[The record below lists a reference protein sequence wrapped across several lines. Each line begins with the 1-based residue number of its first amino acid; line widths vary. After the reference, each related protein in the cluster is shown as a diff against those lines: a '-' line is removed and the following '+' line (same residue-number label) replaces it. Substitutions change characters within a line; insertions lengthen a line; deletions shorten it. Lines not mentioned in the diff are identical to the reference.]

1 MNRLTFPAIAAI
13 VILVGLVAYSAAYTV
28 SETEQVIITQF
39 GKPVGDPITEA
50 GLHFKL
56 PLIQEVTRVEKRILE
71 WDGRPN
77 EMPTKDKTYIV
88 VDTFGRWRINDAKQF
103 FLRLRDERS
112 AQSRLDDILGSET
125 RNAIAKHELI
135 ELVRTTKDRQP
146 VRDETIADAPGNI
159 GILYPINKGRAKIEE
174 EIFQQAASKV
184 TDLGIELLDVR
195 FKRINYNESVR
206 DRIYSRMISERQQIA
221 ERFRSEGAGE
231 AAKIMGRKE
240 KDLLEIESQAY
251 KQVQEIQG
259 AADAEATEIYAQA
272 YNQSADSIQFYAF
285 IKTMETYQEML
296 DPNTTL
302 ILSTDSD
309 IFKFMK
315 RIDSEK

>member
-1 MNRLTFPAIAAI
+1 MNVIPRQVWVAIAAA
-13 VILVGLVAYSAAYTV
+13 VAFLIFSAAYTV

-39 GKPVGDPITEA
+39 GKPVGEPITTA
-50 GLHFKL
+50 GLHFKM
-56 PLIQEVTRVEKRILE
+56 PFIQEVTRIEKRILE

-88 VDTFGRWRINDAKQF
+88 VDTFGRWRIQDAKQF

-135 ELVRTTKDRQP
+135 EVIRTTKDREP
-146 VRDETIADAPGNI
+146 AIDATGNI
-159 GILYPINKGRAKIEE
+159 GTLYPITMGRAKIEE
-174 EIFQQAASKV
+174 EIFSKAASKL
-184 TDLGIELLDVR
+184 TDFGIELLDVR

-206 DRIYSRMISERQQIA
+206 QQIYKRMISERQQIA

-231 AAKIMGRKE
+231 AAKITGTKE
-240 KDLLEIESQAY
+240 RDLLKIESEAY
-251 KQVQEIQG
+251 RSVQEVRG
-259 AADAEATEIYAQA
+259 KADAEATEIYASA
-272 YNQSADSIQFYAF
+272 YNQSQESVEFYEF

-296 DPNTTL
+296 DGDSML
-302 ILSTDSD
+302 ILTTDSD
-309 IFKFMK
+309 IFSLLKN
-315 RIDSEK
+315 IEKKE

>member
-1 MNRLTFPAIAAI
+1 MKGLSVSAI
-13 VILVGLVAYSAAYTV
+13 VVIAGLVAFYLFSAAYTV

-39 GKPVGDPITEA
+39 GKPVGEPISDA
-50 GLHFKL
+50 GLHFKI
-56 PLIQEVTRVEKRILE
+56 PFIQDVNRVEKRILE

-88 VDTFGRWRINDAKQF
+88 VDTFGRWRISDPKQF

-125 RNAIAKHELI
+125 RNAIAKNELI

-146 VRDETIADAPGNI
+146 VRDATIVDAPGNI
-159 GILYPINKGRAKIEE
+159 GILYPIAKGRAKIEQD
-174 EIFQQAASKV
+174 IFEKAADKL
-184 TDLGIELLDVR
+184 TDFGIELLDVR
-195 FKRINYNESVR
+195 FKRINYNESVQQ
-206 DRIYSRMISERQQIA
+206 RIYDRMISERQQIA

-251 KQVQEIQG
+251 KKVQEIHG
-259 AADAEATEIYAQA
+259 AADAEATEIYAKS
-272 YNQSADSIQFYAF
+272 YNQSEDSVAFYQF
-285 IKTMETYQEML
+285 IKTMETYEEML
-296 DPNTTL
+296 DKDSTM
-302 ILSTDSD
+302 ILTTDSD
-309 IFKFMK
+309 VFKFLK
-315 RIDSEK
+315 RIDGPQ

>member
-184 TDLGIELLDVR
+184 TDVGLELLDVR

>member
-1 MNRLTFPAIAAI
+1 MNRLTFPAVAVI

-39 GKPVGDPITEA
+39 GKPVGEPITDA

-88 VDTFGRWRINDAKQF
+88 VDTFGRWRISDAKQF

-174 EIFQQAASKV
+174 EIYQQAASKV

-206 DRIYSRMISERQQIA
+206 DRIYARMISERQQIA

-231 AAKIMGRKE
+231 AAKIIGRKE

-272 YNQSADSIQFYAF
+272 YNQSPESVEFFAF

-296 DPNTTL
+296 DQDSTL

-309 IFKFMK
+309 IFKFLK
-315 RIDSEK
+315 RIEGAK